1 MLILTIDSGTSNTR
15 VKLWQD
21 GRLLAKSFAEAGV
34 RDTVITGSRQK
45 LQMGVRQAILGAL
58 ETAGIDLR
66 AVPLILASGMITS
79 NVGLCEV
86 PHVLAPAG
94 MKELARAMVMSHM
107 EAVVDQ
113 PIWFVPGIKNN
124 VPKIDLAT
132 YEAMDIMRGE
142 EAETFGLIE
151 QLKLQGPAIF
161 VLPGSHSKFISLD
174 ADNRVT
180 ACLTTLA
187 GELLDTITGHTIL
200 AGALG
205 KSFAQEFDEPI
216 LLEGA
221 RCSRRVGLAR
231 ACFSVRI
238 LDLFSSTTTNQR
250 ANFLLGAV
258 IATDIMALKNSSAL
272 QWSPDTPIVITG
284 RKVMKQAFKT
294 AIRDDG
300 SFQGEIIEVEDG
312 LTEDIAALGAM
323 AIARERGLYA
333 SAADQRR

>member
-21 GRLLAKSFAEAGV
+21 GRLLSKSFAEAGV

-45 LQMGVRQAILGAL
+45 LQMGVRQAILGAV
-58 ETAGIDLR
+58 EKAGIELH
-66 AVPLILASGMITS
+66 AVNLILASGMITS

-94 MKELARAMVMSHM
+94 MQELARGMVMSHM
-107 EAVVDQ
+107 EAVVEQ

-124 VPKIDLAT
+124 VPKIDLTT

-151 QLKLQGPAIF
+151 QLQLRGPAIF

-174 ADNRVT
+174 AGNRVT

-221 RCSRRVGLAR
+221 RCSRRVGLGR

-238 LDLFSSTTTNQR
+238 LDLFSSTTSNQR

-258 IATDIMALKNSSAL
+258 LATDIMALKNSSAL
-272 QWSPDTPIVITG
+272 QWTPDTPVVITG
-284 RKVMKQAFKT
+284 RKVMKQAFK
-294 AIRDDG
+294 AVIRDDG
-300 SFQGEIIEVEDG
+300 AFRGEIIEVEDG
-312 LTEDIAALGAM
+312 LTEDIAAIGVM
-323 AIARERGLYA
+323 AIARERGLFA

>member
-15 VKLWQD
+15 AKLWQD
-21 GRLLAKSFAEAGV
+21 GRLLAKSFAEVGV
-34 RDTVITGSRQK
+34 RDTVISGSRQK
-45 LQMGVRQAILGAL
+45 LQMGVRQAILEAAQ
-58 ETAGIDLR
+58 TAGIDIR
-66 AVPLILASGMITS
+66 EVGLILASGMITS

-86 PHVLAPAG
+86 PHVIAPAG
-94 MKELARAMVMSHM
+94 TKELARGLTMSRM
-107 EAVVDQ
+107 EAVVEQ

-124 VPKIDLAT
+124 VAAVDLST

-142 EAETFGLIE
+142 EVETFGLIE

-161 VLPGSHSKFISLD
+161 VLPGSHSKFISID

-187 GELLDTITGHTIL
+187 GELLDIITGHTIL

-205 KSFAQEFDEPI
+205 RSFAQEFDEPS

-221 RCSRRVGLAR
+221 RCAKRVGLGR

-238 LDLFSSTTTNQR
+238 LELFSATNANQR

-258 IATDIMALKNSSAL
+258 LATDLMALKNSSAL
-272 QWSPDTPIVITG
+272 RWIPDTPIVITG
-284 RKVMKQAFKT
+284 RRVIRQALQT
-294 AIRDDG
+294 LVHDDS
-300 SFQGEIIEVEDG
+300 SFQGEIIAIDDQLDG
-312 LTEDIAALGAM
+312 AHGRHRGNGDR
-323 AIARERGLYA
+323 ARARHL
-333 SAADQRR
+333 SMI